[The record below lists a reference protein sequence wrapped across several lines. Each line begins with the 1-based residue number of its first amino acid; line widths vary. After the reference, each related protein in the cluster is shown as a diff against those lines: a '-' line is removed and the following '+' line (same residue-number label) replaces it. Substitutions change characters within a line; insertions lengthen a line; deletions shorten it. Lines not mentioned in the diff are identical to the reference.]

1 MDLLGFYIA
10 ESMPPKVDLKKRE
23 QNIEKKDTNKQRY
36 DTHTHTKKTY
46 IKEAVS

>member
-10 ESMPPKVDLKKRE
+10 ESMPPKVDLKKESKILKRKI
-23 QNIEKKDTNKQRY
+23 QTNK
-36 DTHTHTKKTY
+36 DMTHTHTKKTY